1 MTHFRGLKDS
11 SIPTSMEKLEE
22 ESETYQGNFVGI
34 PRADFLVHIRD
45 IVNNSSN
52 ISLQDLQ
59 GMSSDEIYDLLSL
72 VSTELGTGISDL
84 VEILRGARK
93 EFKHMILFKVLS
105 LTEED
110 MRQ

>member
-1 MTHFRGLKDS
+1 
-11 SIPTSMEKLEE
+11 
-22 ESETYQGNFVGI
+22 
-34 PRADFLVHIRD
+34 
-45 IVNNSSN
+45 
-52 ISLQDLQ
+52 
-59 GMSSDEIYDLLSL
+59 MSSDEIYDLLSL